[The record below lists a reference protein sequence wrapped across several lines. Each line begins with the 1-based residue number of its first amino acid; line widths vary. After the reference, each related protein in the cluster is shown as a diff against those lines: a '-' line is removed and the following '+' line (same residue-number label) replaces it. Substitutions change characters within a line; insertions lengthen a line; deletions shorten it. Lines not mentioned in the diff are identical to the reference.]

1 MRRILKTAL
10 LLAVLCL
17 AGCSGDDPQSVAF
30 SQETLEVSPE
40 KGTYPVEISANCAW
54 TITAELL
61 SIYIEPTYGNGNSTV
76 HINLPENE
84 SYNELTKRI
93 TITSEDGTSSDIL
106 TVIQKENIGMD
117 IQKIGMISEGG
128 GTFDIPVETND
139 NITSVNTPDWM
150 AFTSSRALTGYT
162 YTFTAE
168 PNKTGSVRTGTV
180 SFNGK
185 ERAYRMEVKQD
196 SYAPEKIEILDYFPA
211 STSSERTFDLA
222 ITPSYADRSKI
233 KVVCNQEC
241 AASVDENTLHV
252 AVYDY
257 GKCRLTLLGEQN
269 KPVGTADMEYI
280 PKKPF
285 WHGGD
290 KEVYLGQKNF
300 VKYKD
305 YISDSYLLSSSDNQV
320 VAVSGNSNS
329 SAVGFG
335 TCTVSV
341 TYPGTDCYDELPVSV
356 EPFTLNPRILHIS
369 NFNGNVYKITL
380 VALVGGPEDMV
391 YHGFALVN
399 PENKIVMMND
409 GDTKWVDGNHLKI
422 TTDEF
427 NIIYDGD
434 YDYVFNLLAKYRFL
448 VQASVGGQK
457 HERIVSVDSNHIGD
471 FN

>member
-1 MRRILKTAL
+1 MRRILRTIL
-10 LLAVLCL
+10 FLAVLCL

-30 SQETLEVSPE
+30 NQETLEVSPE
-40 KGTYPVEISANCAW
+40 KGTYPMEISANCAW

-61 SIYIEPTYGNGNSTV
+61 SIHIEPTYGNGNSTV
-76 HINLPENE
+76 HISLPENE

-117 IQKIGMISEGG
+117 IQKIGMISEEG

-139 NITSVNTPDWM
+139 NITSVNTPDWV

-196 SYAPEKIEILDYFPA
+196 SYAPKKIEILDYFPA
-211 STSSERTFDLA
+211 STSSERTFDLI
-222 ITPSYADRSKI
+222 ITPDYADRSKI
-233 KVVCNQEC
+233 KVVCNKEC
-241 AASVDENTLHV
+241 TASVDENTLNV
-252 AVYDY
+252 TFNNY
-257 GKCRLTLLGEQN
+257 GKYCLTFLGEQN
-269 KPVGTADMEYI
+269 NPVGTADMEYI
-280 PKKPF
+280 PKKPL
-285 WHGGD
+285 WHGGY
-290 KEVYLGQKNF
+290 KEVYLGQENF
-300 VKYKD
+300 IKYIE
-305 YISDSYLLSSSDNQV
+305 YVSDSYILASSDNQV
-320 VAVSGNSNS
+320 VAVSGNSGS
-329 SAVGFG
+329 SAVGCG
-335 TCTVSV
+335 ECTVSV
-341 TYPGTDCYDELPVSV
+341 SYPGTDCYDELPVSV

-369 NFNGNVYKITL
+369 NFNGNVYKISL
-380 VALVGGPEDMV
+380 VALVGGADDME

-399 PENKIVMMND
+399 PENNIVMMND
-409 GDTKWVDGNHLKI
+409 GETKWIDRNHLKI

-427 NIIYDGD
+427 NIICDED
-434 YDYVFNLLAKYRFL
+434 FDYVFNLLAKYRFL